1 MTTASVALAAHSAQ
15 AVTPTNHQEV
25 PKGAV
30 SSLVFGILSFFIPF
44 IGFFLA
50 ILAIDLGNRARKKPN
65 GGMGLAGFVMG
76 IITTSLYG
84 FMIVYFIGVA
94 IFIWASVPGAAG

>member
-1 MTTASVALAAHSAQ
+1 MTTVSVATADHSAQ
-15 AVTPTNHQEV
+15 AVNHQEV
-25 PKGAV
+25 PKGAA
-30 SSLVFGILSFFIPF
+30 SSLVLGILSFIIPF

-84 FMIVYFIGVA
+84 FMIVCFIGIL
-94 IFIWASVPGAAG
+94 IFVWASAPGATG